1 MIHDDFAQIHQHLDS
16 LRVGCQQSGLSLPK
30 NVYKASVELITA
42 LLNSNGNEE
51 VALKL
56 LTSRL
61 HSKNKREHDTI
72 TEMDEIKQAGQSLSE
87 IGNVKE
93 TPEEDE
99 VGNKDGLEL
108 SEEPPRKI
116 SRLTADVLK
125 KSAAVDSNKVLVNV
139 LADYGDQHIRQGHTG
154 KGVAQLR
161 AARAIRDYPHPV
173 TSAADA
179 RAIRSVGP
187 KMATRIEHILS
198 AEKLD
203 VEVPKSNHIEKFELP
218 KLIQEIQ
225 SRKAM
230 CPENQK
236 LVDELAYFGEHELL
250 FRSVSKGMT
259 HLRAARALQLAD
271 QVTTSGS
278 QARHSLAI
286 GPAIADKIDQI
297 LKYGRIVKDSVS
309 IPIVED
315 LRLNPAK
322 EVQNQPLVD
331 ALADY
336 GSSHLHS
343 GHAGKG
349 IAHLR
354 AAKAIR
360 DADIVIK
367 SGAHAISLIKKVN
380 AMVAA
385 KIDQVLK
392 EGHADTEE
400 EDDDSQDEAEN
411 EFGAREPP
419 DTPLIVHEVRSK
431 PAQIEENQKIVNALS
446 TRGEMQLAKWHTGQ
460 GTAFMRAARR
470 LRDAAEVVT
479 NGTVAKALGRIG
491 DKVGAFIDGI
501 MMEDQADTTE
511 ELNQLVSLEGS
522 SCGCSN
528 GDILMST
535 SHTYA
540 LNGFIYRFIP
550 PFYKG
555 YALVE
560 TRINMT
566 DAKTANAVYAQIG
579 KLREMAMN
587 KNVDIPENPYVATH
601 EIATA
606 LLASNG
612 DDQGAL
618 KKVMAKFGR
627 NKRSLPAEANQNS
640 KKSKRAGDGNEPA
653 FEASGYQDNG
663 EDSMP
668 PHKTVRLVEEVREK
682 KAVNSA
688 NQKIVDAF
696 ADYGD
701 YQLNHG
707 HTGKGVSHLRAAL
720 HIRDHPDAIKSAKEA
735 RSVPMVGDKLAAQID
750 EVIKTG
756 RLTDE
761 TGDQNI
767 STDVDN
773 HQRPELVVEI
783 HNSQAKRPENQQLVQ
798 ELTKFG
804 EHELYFGSPG
814 KGTTHL
820 RAAREIQLTDQVIKS
835 GSIARTKVPLVGDV
849 IADKIDQIL
858 EYGRIIKDTGETTGS
873 RSYSRGSGGGYVE
886 APIVKDLRENP
897 AKCPENQ
904 PIVDALV
911 DYGDSHLYSGHRGK
925 GISHLRAAQSI
936 RDSETIVKS
945 GQQASKEIG
954 MVGKRIAAKIDQI
967 VEQGH
972 ADSDEDYEYDA
983 EEEDNGYGER
993 DHDSV
998 VPPIVQDVTSK
1009 PAQVEKNQ
1017 VLVNAL
1023 VEYGEEELYK
1033 RHTGRGTAFLRAAR
1047 RLRDADT
1054 LVSNG
1059 QDAKKLGR
1067 IGDKVAQY
1075 LDTILAT

>member
-491 DKVGAFIDGI
+491 DKVRVVAVL
-501 MMEDQADTTE
+501 T
-511 ELNQLVSLEGS
+511 
-522 SCGCSN
+522 
-528 GDILMST
+528 
-535 SHTYA
+535 
-540 LNGFIYRFIP
+540 
-550 PFYKG
+550 G